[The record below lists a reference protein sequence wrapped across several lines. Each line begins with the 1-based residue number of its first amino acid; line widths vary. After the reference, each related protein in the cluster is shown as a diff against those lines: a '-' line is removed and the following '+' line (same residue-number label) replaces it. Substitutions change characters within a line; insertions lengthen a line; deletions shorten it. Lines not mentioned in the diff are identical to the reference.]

1 MFEYGRLPIWARWI
15 GFIPMLAI
23 TAVAVYFVANIWLEV
38 WFGYFSNEIVQYLLG
53 RIAFNL
59 IGIYFCLFASIS
71 MIPKGK
77 IILASIYLGLIVL
90 LIGFVGTSYIFMGP
104 GEEYKLWQ
112 IVLEAVLTFSSGLLA
127 LLTTISWEKEQ
138 KELANTVI
146 YTYD

>member
-1 MFEYGRLPIWARWI
+1 MFEYGKLPTWARWV

-23 TAVAVYFVANIWLEV
+23 TAVVVYFVANIWLEV
-38 WFGYFSNEIVQYLLG
+38 WFGYFTNGTVQYILG

-77 IILASIYLGLIVL
+77 IILASIYLGVIVL

-112 IVLEAVLTFSSGLLA
+112 IILESVFTFSSGLFA
-127 LLTTISWEKEQ
+127 LLATISWEKEQ
-138 KELANTVI
+138 KDAESKVT